1 MGRGARGLRQEVAL
15 LTGVCTALHFLV
27 DGLCICCIYLL
38 ADSSSVAN
46 LLGVFITYNVL
57 AFLTQPLTGMLAD
70 RLRPEGM
77 LLAAAIALLAIGVAV
92 AFPLGS
98 TDDVL
103 PLYIV
108 AVLLGLGNS
117 LFHVW
122 GGRLV
127 TVSTGN
133 DIRALGVFVSTGA
146 FGLVVGIL
154 FHSRLVLVA
163 FLLAIAALAFYAL
176 RLTSKESKGQESLKE
191 SQVLDSELNK
201 KPVSMILWLAVLA
214 LMGIVMLRSL
224 LGETFSA
231 GIAKGGMMILAIG
244 AVAMIGKIAGGFLSH
259 WMGIVWAMLLVVA
272 GIVACLLLPSTETVL
287 FIGLLLVNCTM
298 AVTLYLVNAVLPGR
312 EGLAFGLLAA
322 ALMPGYLLAQA
333 DAGGMM
339 IEPLLLTLIPTIV
352 IELIV
357 LWALRERRGEVLG
370 SSVVVNI
377 LTNVPLHLFV
387 VFVSNSLPAIIV
399 GEVLV
404 VLVEMLWYR
413 YFVDSWRKAFIYS
426 FLCNGFSLL
435 AGLLLQ
441 CAILLLLILNPNT

>member
-15 LTGVCTALHFLV
+15 LTGICTALHFLV

-77 LLAAAIALLAIGVAV
+77 LLAAAVALLAIGVAV

-146 FGLVVGIL
+146 FGLAVGML

-176 RLTSKESKGQESLKE
+176 RLTSKEP
-191 SQVLDSELNK
+191 QVLDSELNQ

-214 LMGIVMLRSL
+214 LMAIVMLRSL

-231 GIAKGGMMILAIG
+231 GIAKSGMMILAIG

-339 IEPLLLTLIPTIV
+339 IEPLLLTLVPTIV

-441 CAILLLLILNPNT
+441 CAILLLLILNPNS

>member
-1 MGRGARGLRQEVAL
+1 ML
-15 LTGVCTALHFLV
+15 LTGICTMLHFLV

-38 ADSSSVAN
+38 ADNSSVTN
-46 LLGVFITYNVL
+46 LLGVFILYNVL

-70 RLRPEGM
+70 RLRPRRI

-98 TDDVL
+98 TDDPL

-122 GGRLV
+122 GGRQV
-127 TVSTGN
+127 TTSTGN

-146 FGLVVGIL
+146 FGLAVGML
-154 FHSRLVLVA
+154 FHSRLVLMA
-163 FLLAIAALAFYAL
+163 FLSAIAALAFYAL
-176 RLTSKESKGQESLKE
+176 RLTSNE
-191 SQVLDSELNK
+191 SQVLDSDVNQ
-201 KPVSMILWLAVLA
+201 KPLPMIFRKSFKFPLLWLAILA
-214 LMGIVMLRSL
+214 LMGLVMLRSL
-224 LGETFSA
+224 LSETFSA
-231 GIAKGGMMILAIG
+231 GIANNGMIVLVVGAI
-244 AVAMIGKIAGGFLSH
+244 AMFGKIAGGFLSY
-259 WMGIVWAMLLVVA
+259 WMGIVWAMLSVVA
-272 GIVACLLLPSTETVL
+272 GIVVCLLLPSTETVL

-322 ALMPGYLLAQA
+322 ALMPGYLLAQS
-333 DAGGMM
+333 DTGGMM
-339 IEPLLLTLIPTIV
+339 IEPLLLTLVPTIV

-357 LWALRERRGEVLG
+357 LYALREQRGEVLG

-377 LTNVPLHLFV
+377 LTNVPLHFFV
-387 VFVSNSLPAIIV
+387 MFVSDSLLAIIV
-399 GEVLV
+399 GEILV

>member
-15 LTGVCTALHFLV
+15 LTGICTALHFLV

-46 LLGVFITYNVL
+46 LLEVFITYNVL

-77 LLAAAIALLAIGVAV
+77 LLAAAVALLAIGVAV

-146 FGLVVGIL
+146 FGLAVGML

-176 RLTSKESKGQESLKE
+176 RLTSKEL
-191 SQVLDSELNK
+191 QVLDSELNQ

-214 LMGIVMLRSL
+214 LMAIVMLRSL

-244 AVAMIGKIAGGFLSH
+244 AVAMTGKIAGGFLSH

-339 IEPLLLTLIPTIV
+339 IEPLLLTLVPTIV

-357 LWALRERRGEVLG
+357 LWALREQRGEVLG

-413 YFVDSWRKAFIYS
+413 YFVESWRKAFIYS

>member
-1 MGRGARGLRQEVAL
+1 MGRGTRGLRQEVAL
-15 LTGVCTALHFLV
+15 LTGICTALHFLV

-46 LLGVFITYNVL
+46 LLEVFITYNVL

-77 LLAAAIALLAIGVAV
+77 LLAAAVALLAIGVAV

-127 TVSTGN
+127 TVSTDN

-146 FGLVVGIL
+146 FGLAVGML

-176 RLTSKESKGQESLKE
+176 RLTSKEP
-191 SQVLDSELNK
+191 QVLDSELNQ

-244 AVAMIGKIAGGFLSH
+244 AVAMTGKIAGGFLSH

-322 ALMPGYLLAQA
+322 ALMPGYLLAQS

-339 IEPLLLTLIPTIV
+339 IEPLLLTLVPTIV

>member
-46 LLGVFITYNVL
+46 LLEVFITYNVL

-146 FGLVVGIL
+146 FGLAVGML

-176 RLTSKESKGQESLKE
+176 RLTSKE

-404 VLVEMLWYR
+404 GLVEMLWYR

>member
-46 LLGVFITYNVL
+46 LLEVFITYNVL

-77 LLAAAIALLAIGVAV
+77 LLAAAVALLAIGVAV

-146 FGLVVGIL
+146 FGLAVGML

-176 RLTSKESKGQESLKE
+176 RLTSKESQLLE
-191 SQVLDSELNK
+191 SELNQ

-231 GIAKGGMMILAIG
+231 GIAKGGMMMLVIG

-322 ALMPGYLLAQA
+322 ALIPGYLL
-333 DAGGMM
+333 
-339 IEPLLLTLIPTIV
+339 T
-352 IELIV
+352 
-357 LWALRERRGEVLG
+357 
-370 SSVVVNI
+370 
-377 LTNVPLHLFV
+377 
-387 VFVSNSLPAIIV
+387 VF
-399 GEVLV
+399 
-404 VLVEMLWYR
+404 
-413 YFVDSWRKAFIYS
+413 
-426 FLCNGFSLL
+426 
-435 AGLLLQ
+435 
-441 CAILLLLILNPNT
+441 

>member
-1 MGRGARGLRQEVAL
+1 MGRGTRGLRQEVAL
-15 LTGVCTALHFLV
+15 LTGICTALHFLV

-38 ADSSSVAN
+38 ADSSSVVN

-77 LLAAAIALLAIGVAV
+77 LLAAAVALLAIGVAV

-146 FGLVVGIL
+146 FGLAVGML

-176 RLTSKESKGQESLKE
+176 RLTSKESQL
-191 SQVLDSELNK
+191 LDSELNQ

-214 LMGIVMLRSL
+214 LMGIVLLRSL

-244 AVAMIGKIAGGFLSH
+244 AVAMTGKIAGGFLSH

-322 ALMPGYLLAQA
+322 ALMPGYLLAQS

-339 IEPLLLTLIPTIV
+339 IEPLLLTLVPTIV

-387 VFVSNSLPAIIV
+387 VFVSNSLTAIIV

-413 YFVDSWRKAFIYS
+413 YFVESWRKAFIYS

-441 CAILLLLILNPNT
+441 CAILLLLILNPNS

>member
-46 LLGVFITYNVL
+46 LLEVFITYNVL

-77 LLAAAIALLAIGVAV
+77 LLAAAVALLAIGVAV

-146 FGLVVGIL
+146 FGLAVGML

-176 RLTSKESKGQESLKE
+176 RLTSKEL
-191 SQVLDSELNK
+191 QVLDSELNQ

-214 LMGIVMLRSL
+214 LMAIVMLRSL

-244 AVAMIGKIAGGFLSH
+244 AVAMTGKIAGGFLSH

-322 ALMPGYLLAQA
+322 ALMPGYLLAQS

-339 IEPLLLTLIPTIV
+339 IEPLLLTLVPTIV

-413 YFVDSWRKAFIYS
+413 YFVESWRKAFIYS

-441 CAILLLLILNPNT
+441 CAILLLLILNPNS

>member
-15 LTGVCTALHFLV
+15 LTGICTALHFLV

-46 LLGVFITYNVL
+46 LLEVFITYNVL

-77 LLAAAIALLAIGVAV
+77 LLAAAVALLAIGVAV

-146 FGLVVGIL
+146 FGLAVGML

-176 RLTSKESKGQESLKE
+176 RLTSKEL
-191 SQVLDSELNK
+191 QVLDSELNQ

-214 LMGIVMLRSL
+214 LMAIVMLRSL

-244 AVAMIGKIAGGFLSH
+244 AVAMTGKIAGGFLSH

-298 AVTLYLVNAVLPGR
+298 AVTLYLVNALLPGR

-339 IEPLLLTLIPTIV
+339 IEPLLLTLVPTIV

-357 LWALRERRGEVLG
+357 LWALREQRGEVLG

-413 YFVDSWRKAFIYS
+413 YFVESWRKAFIYS

>member
-38 ADSSSVAN
+38 ADSSSVTN

-77 LLAAAIALLAIGVAV
+77 LLAAAVALLAIGVAV

-146 FGLVVGIL
+146 FGLAVGML

-176 RLTSKESKGQESLKE
+176 RLTSKEL
-191 SQVLDSELNK
+191 QVLDSELNQ

-214 LMGIVMLRSL
+214 LMAIVMLRSL

-244 AVAMIGKIAGGFLSH
+244 AVAMTGKIAGGFLSH

>member
-1 MGRGARGLRQEVAL
+1 MGRGTRGLRQEVAL
-15 LTGVCTALHFLV
+15 LTGICTALHFLV

-38 ADSSSVAN
+38 ADSSSVVN

-77 LLAAAIALLAIGVAV
+77 LLAAAVALLAIGVAV

-146 FGLVVGIL
+146 FGLAVGML

-176 RLTSKESKGQESLKE
+176 RLTSKESQL
-191 SQVLDSELNK
+191 LDSELNQ

-214 LMGIVMLRSL
+214 LMGIVLLRSL

-244 AVAMIGKIAGGFLSH
+244 AVAMTGKIAGGFLSH

-339 IEPLLLTLIPTIV
+339 IEPLLLTLVPTIV

-441 CAILLLLILNPNT
+441 CAILLLLILNPNS

>member
-15 LTGVCTALHFLV
+15 LTGICTALHFLV

-46 LLGVFITYNVL
+46 LLEVFITYNVL

-77 LLAAAIALLAIGVAV
+77 LLAAAVALLAIGVAV

-146 FGLVVGIL
+146 FGLAVGML

-176 RLTSKESKGQESLKE
+176 RLTSKEL
-191 SQVLDSELNK
+191 QVLDSELNQ

-214 LMGIVMLRSL
+214 LMAIVMLRSL

-244 AVAMIGKIAGGFLSH
+244 AVAMTGKIAGGFLSH

-322 ALMPGYLLAQA
+322 ALMPGYLLAQS

-339 IEPLLLTLIPTIV
+339 IEPLLLTLVPTIV

-413 YFVDSWRKAFIYS
+413 YFVESWRKAFIYS

>member
-1 MGRGARGLRQEVAL
+1 MGRGTRGLRQEVAL

-46 LLGVFITYNVL
+46 LLEVFITYNVL

-77 LLAAAIALLAIGVAV
+77 LLAAAVALLAIGVAV

-146 FGLVVGIL
+146 FGLAVGML

-176 RLTSKESKGQESLKE
+176 RLTSKEL
-191 SQVLDSELNK
+191 QVLDSELNQ

-224 LGETFSA
+224 LGETFSV
-231 GIAKGGMMILAIG
+231 GIAKSGMMILAIG

-339 IEPLLLTLIPTIV
+339 IEPLLLTLVPTIV

-441 CAILLLLILNPNT
+441 CAILLLLILNPNS

>member
-1 MGRGARGLRQEVAL
+1 MGRGTRGLRQEVAL
-15 LTGVCTALHFLV
+15 LTGICTALHFLV

-46 LLGVFITYNVL
+46 LLEVFITYNVL

-77 LLAAAIALLAIGVAV
+77 LLAAAVALLAIGVAV

-127 TVSTGN
+127 TVSTDN

-146 FGLVVGIL
+146 FGLAVGML

-176 RLTSKESKGQESLKE
+176 RLTSKEP
-191 SQVLDSELNK
+191 QVLDSELNQ

-244 AVAMIGKIAGGFLSH
+244 AVAMTGKIAGGFLSH

-322 ALMPGYLLAQA
+322 ALMPGYLLAQS

-339 IEPLLLTLIPTIV
+339 IEPLLLTLVPTIV

-387 VFVSNSLPAIIV
+387 VFVSNSLTAIIV